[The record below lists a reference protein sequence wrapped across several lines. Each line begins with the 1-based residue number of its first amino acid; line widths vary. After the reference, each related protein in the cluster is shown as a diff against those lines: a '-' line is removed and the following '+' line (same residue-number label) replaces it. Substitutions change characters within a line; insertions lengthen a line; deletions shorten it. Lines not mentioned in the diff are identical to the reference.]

1 MKIQESSGPETFSKG
16 KHIYKDTHQRSHLKL
31 WIRKTLHIYNE
42 TYVKLYSGA
51 ASNTVR
57 KYFKI
62 DKDIIILQDNT
73 NTYIW

>member
-16 KHIYKDTHQRSHLKL
+16 KHIYKDTHQRSYLKL
-31 WIRKTLHIYNE
+31 WKTLHVCNK

-62 DKDIIILQDNT
+62 DKDIIILQENENT
-73 NTYIW
+73 GK